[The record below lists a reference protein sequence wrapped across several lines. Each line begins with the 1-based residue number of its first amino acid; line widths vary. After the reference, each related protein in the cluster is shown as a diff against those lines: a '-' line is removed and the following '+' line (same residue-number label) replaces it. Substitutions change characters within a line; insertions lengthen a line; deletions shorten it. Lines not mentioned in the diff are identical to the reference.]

1 MDISRHA
8 LLVEFFL
15 KEVIMIDEWVSN
27 FLDMTDDVELE
38 GEERK
43 VFMKLLAEALLKR
56 AGE

>member
-1 MDISRHA
+1 
-8 LLVEFFL
+8 
-15 KEVIMIDEWVSN
+15 MIDEWVSN